1 MTDDLVTRLRY
12 GPTVPMLDGY
22 GIKRLLREAADEL
35 ERLRGQLENVQRD
48 RMAQVE
54 VERLRA
60 LITEWADAFD
70 DLAPKAG
77 RHTDAEFDAVDDRW
91 ERAEAALR
99 KEAGR

>member
-1 MTDDLVTRLRY
+1 MTDDFVTRLRELAEFLM
-12 GPTVPMLDGY
+12 GNSAVASEV
-22 GIKRLLREAADEL
+22 REAADEI